1 MGNNT
6 FSNIS
11 EQDLRLTKE
20 AYQYM
25 LSLMKVNRHCYSGM
39 PTYEKQVDIFN
50 EKIQRINALMNAVSI
65 ELSLREIRED
75 VQG

>member
-11 EQDLRLTKE
+11 EKDLRLTKE
-20 AYQYM
+20 AYQHM
-25 LSLMKVNRHCYSGM
+25 HSLLKVNHYCYSGM
-39 PTYEKQVDIFN
+39 PAFKDQVDLFIEN
-50 EKIQRINALMNAVSI
+50 IVRINALINAVSI
-65 ELSLREIRED
+65 ELSLREIKED

>member
-11 EQDLRLTKE
+11 EEDLRLTKE
-20 AYQYM
+20 AYRHM
-25 LSLMKVNRHCYSGM
+25 LSLMKVNRFCFTGKPAYQS
-39 PTYEKQVDIFN
+39 QVDLYN
-50 EKIQRINALMNAVSI
+50 EKIVRVNALINAVSV
-65 ELSLREIRED
+65 ELSLREIKED